1 MALRAHFVIA
11 LSLFFSA
18 LASAADAPAKTSAA
32 PVSANP
38 LGMVWGILFLLAL
51 VVGAWWLIKRMGGLP
66 MQLNRSMKVVA
77 ALSVGARERVVL
89 VEIGGQQLLL
99 GVAPG
104 RVNLLHRFEQPVV
117 VSDAPSDNFGDK
129 IRHVMQ
135 QVGPK

>member
-1 MALRAHFVIA
+1 MPLRANFIIA
-11 LSLFFSA
+11 LSLFFYA
-18 LASAADAPAKTSAA
+18 LAGAADAPAKTNPS

-38 LGMVWGILFLLAL
+38 LGMVWGLLFLLAL

-77 ALSVGARERVVL
+77 ALSVGPRERVVL
-89 VEIGGQQLLL
+89 VDVAGQQLLL

-104 RVNLLHRFEQPVV
+104 RVNMLHRFEQPVIA
-117 VSDAPSDNFGDK
+117 SDISSDNFGDK